1 MRRGKCGGRPRKM
14 EVEIGVAL
22 PKPRKTWDWQKPEG
36 ARKDPPLLEASE
48 GAWPANILDLDF
60 WPQN

>member
-1 MRRGKCGGRPRKM
+1 M
-14 EVEIGVAL
+14 EVETGVSL

-36 ARKDPPLLEASE
+36 ARKDAPLLEASE
-48 GAWPANILDLDF
+48 GAWLANILDLDF